1 MDMDKRTERWAVY
14 LGAAFLLLFAAG
26 QPSDAAIIWSASGSN
41 DGLPVDAQ
49 ASFTV
54 GTDTVSVVLVN
65 LELNQ
70 TSAEQLVTGISF
82 EVGTDGVDTWSSL
95 DFNPGLLGTA
105 RSAVAVLG
113 ATPTSTIDDVV
124 FDFGAPDGS
133 LGGTCGSNPDSVTI
147 PEPVTIVV
155 WSLLGFLG
163 LAYGYS
169 RRRRR

>member
-1 MDMDKRTERWAVY
+1 MPRQA
-14 LGAAFLLLFAAG
+14 
-26 QPSDAAIIWSASGSN
+26 
-41 DGLPVDAQ
+41 LPGRRR
-49 ASFTV
+49 F
-54 GTDTVSVVLVN
+54 SVVFVN
-65 LELNQ
+65 LELNE

-82 EVGTDGVDTWSSL
+82 EVGTDGLDTWSSL

-124 FDFGAPDGS
+124 FDFGAPDGF

-155 WSLLGFLG
+155 WSLLGFWVWCTVTAADG
-163 LAYGYS
+163 GAEYDRWTFAGPRPG
-169 RRRRR
+169 RRAGRDIWNRDIWNRDI